1 MHASIQLYEPNSSRR
16 IGPQTG
22 RVPAEAFDVVSV
34 HSRSLTVGW
43 GMRSTSSVHVLESGT
58 VCRRRTGAS
67 ISLCK
72 RDIYEVAKYTEST
85 GVDILAP
92 ESYACQVSGDA
103 SVGAGA
109 QLQRHQKFHRPRTG
123 PVVVQFTTE
132 ACALCPDGDAQDRG
146 LSAQLLLGGYSHDQ
160 LSQKRL

>member
-1 MHASIQLYEPNSSRR
+1 MA
-16 IGPQTG
+16 
-22 RVPAEAFDVVSV
+22 
-34 HSRSLTVGW
+34 
-43 GMRSTSSVHVLESGT
+43 
-58 VCRRRTGAS
+58 
-67 ISLCK
+67 LCADDE
-72 RDIYEVAKYTEST
+72 RAQVYPCVNETLYEVAKYTETEST

-109 QLQRHQKFHRPRTG
+109 QLLRHQKFDRPRTG